1 MCGCVLILHHL
12 FSSLADSGDISWTLG
27 AALVEA
33 SKLPDMVH
41 EEDSTGQRRNKGSG
55 ELMPSKASSSG
66 PVGFG
71 FGPRILESL
80 TVLILSL
87 CVIAAMVH
95 VVMIAVMRG
104 EGLRDVLAGGVE
116 GGWRLSGPSQFK
128 TSSPLLP
135 LVKANKNQR
144 CFLWRL

>member
-1 MCGCVLILHHL
+1 MVYEE
-12 FSSLADSGDISWTLG
+12 DTLG
-27 AALVEA
+27 
-33 SKLPDMVH
+33 
-41 EEDSTGQRRNKGSG
+41 RRQNKGSG
-55 ELMPSKASSSG
+55 ELMPLKASSVPMGLKASSV

-104 EGLRDVLAGGVE
+104 EGLRDVLAGGME
-116 GGWRLSGPSQFK
+116 GGWRLSGPSPYKQ
-128 TSSPLLP
+128 SSPLLP